1 MITKQRRRDE
11 SPPCLAQPPAGQD
24 GEHLLDTNEDL
35 GVDIRLR
42 VGLHAC
48 RIVCVDK
55 VVPRHVESRHDAHPR
70 LIYAEGEIVHFEL
83 DHHRYALVSDQA
95 PIEVPNGRSARAV
108 EPPDDLRD
116 LLTNREMQIVQ
127 LICLGYL
134 TKQVADRLHLSEF
147 TVRSYLKTIYCKL
160 GVRSRAAM
168 VFRYAQAFSLD
179 ARGA

>member
-1 MITKQRRRDE
+1 MITNKHPRVE
-11 SPPCLAQPPAGQD
+11 SVGPSAPGCGSPSLEPCEAVCA
-24 GEHLLDTNEDL
+24 EAAS
-35 GVDIRLR
+35 LR
-42 VGLHAC
+42 IGSREC

-55 VVPRHVESRHDAHPR
+55 VVPRHVVEGRHDARAR
-70 LIYAEGEIVHFEL
+70 LVYAEGEIVHFEL
-83 DHHRYALVSDQA
+83 DHHRYALVAEQ
-95 PIEVPNGRSARAV
+95 AV
-108 EPPDDLRD
+108 EPETTPSVAPPSDLRD

-168 VFRYAQAFSLD
+168 VFRYTQAFGLQG
-179 ARGA
+179 GAT